1 VSVVLAVCS
10 LKGDDFN
17 YLRLLLLAF
26 ILLMQ
31 ESFFGS
37 LRAVFSML
45 CVFLFLPL
53 WFCFFPLDGLVLSD
67 SWFWQY

>member
-1 VSVVLAVCS
+1 
-10 LKGDDFN
+10 
-17 YLRLLLLAF
+17 
-26 ILLMQ
+26 
-31 ESFFGS
+31 
-37 LRAVFSML
+37 ML